1 MTAATPL
8 DITATDAG
16 LAIAGELDAHTAPL
30 LSEAI
35 ASIEDGDVRLD
46 MAAVTFVD
54 SSGLRVLIEAH
65 RSAEADGRMVEI
77 CRPSQSL
84 RRLLEISGVDCH
96 LNIVD

>member
-16 LAIAGELDAHTAPL
+16 LTIAGELDAHTAPL

-35 ASIEDGDVRLD
+35 ASFEDGDLRLD

-65 RSAEADGRMVEI
+65 RSAEVDGRNVEI
-77 CRPSQSL
+77 FHPSKSL
-84 RRLLEISGVDCH
+84 RRLLEISGVDGH
-96 LNIVD
+96 LNIVE